1 MPWREQRRVC
11 SIAVAAARQRAVDLA
26 VAEPWDI
33 AQLSLERRSGEAIC
47 LWDSF
52 LNMNFVL
59 DVYIYIYIS
68 NIYTLHVMNL
78 IL

>member
-33 AQLSLERRSGEAIC
+33 AELSFGKATPE
-47 LWDSF
+47 
-52 LNMNFVL
+52 FVFET
-59 DVYIYIYIS
+59 IF
-68 NIYTLHVMNL
+68 
-78 IL
+78 

>member
-33 AQLSLERRSGEAIC
+33 AELSLERRRQSLSLRLFFKHI
-47 LWDSF
+47 F
-52 LNMNFVL
+52 
-59 DVYIYIYIS
+59 
-68 NIYTLHVMNL
+68 TR
-78 IL
+78 